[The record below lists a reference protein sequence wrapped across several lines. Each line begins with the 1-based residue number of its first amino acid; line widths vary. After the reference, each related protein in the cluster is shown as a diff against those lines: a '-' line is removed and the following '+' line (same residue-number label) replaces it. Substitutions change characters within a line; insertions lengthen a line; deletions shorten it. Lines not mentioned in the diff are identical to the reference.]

1 MKINIKNQE
10 IELTYSMRIYILF
23 ENITN
28 KSLSFKS
35 IESYTS
41 LIVLFYSS
49 IIATIQ
55 KQKLNIQLSYDEF
68 MDWLD
73 ENNGEQMI
81 KEFSTWFTTC
91 LTNNIA
97 LQQNEES
104 NENTSDNDE
113 SKNV

>member
-28 KSLSFKS
+28 KSLSF
-35 IESYTS
+35 EVMQSYTS

-49 IIATIQ
+49 VLASIQ
-55 KQKLNIQLSYDEF
+55 KQKLNLTISYDEF

-81 KEFSTWFTTC
+81 KEFSTWFTAC

-104 NENTSDNDE
+104 NENTSDSDE

>member
-1 MKINIKNQE
+1 
-10 IELTYSMRIYILF
+10 
-23 ENITN
+23 
-28 KSLSFKS
+28 
-35 IESYTS
+35 
-41 LIVLFYSS
+41 
-49 IIATIQ
+49 
-55 KQKLNIQLSYDEF
+55 

-73 ENNGEQMI
+73 DSNGEQMI

-104 NENTSDNDE
+104 NENTSDSDE

>member
-28 KSLSFKS
+28 KSLSFDS
-35 IESYTS
+35 INSYTS
-41 LIVLFYSS
+41 LIVLLYSS

-55 KQKLNIQLSYDEF
+55 KQKLNIQWSYHEF

-97 LQQNEES
+97 LQKNEES
-104 NENTSDNDE
+104 KENTSDKKKK
-113 SKNV
+113 KNV

>member
-1 MKINIKNQE
+1 MKIKIKDQE
-10 IELTYSMRIYILF
+10 IELNYSMRIYILF

-28 KSLSFKS
+28 KSLSFDS
-35 IESYTS
+35 INSYTS
-41 LIVLFYSS
+41 LIVLLYSS

-73 ENNGEQMI
+73 DSNGEQMI
-81 KEFSTWFTTC
+81 KEFSEWFTTC

-104 NENTSDNDE
+104 NENTSDSDE